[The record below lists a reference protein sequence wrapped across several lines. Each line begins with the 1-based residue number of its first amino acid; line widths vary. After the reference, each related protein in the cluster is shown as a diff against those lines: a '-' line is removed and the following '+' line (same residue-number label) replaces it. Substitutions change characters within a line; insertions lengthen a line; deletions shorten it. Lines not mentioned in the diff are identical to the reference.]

1 MEMLEMENTVSN
13 MKNLF
18 DGFISKL
25 DITEEKKS
33 VNMSLYF

>member
-1 MEMLEMENTVSN
+1 MLEMENTVSN